1 MKTHQE
7 KETNFNC
14 LFCKKSY
21 KSKQALEKHKRMS
34 CPEPEKKELAVSSN
48 SDSKIVEKSIES
60 SKSAGKLE
68 PKTNRRK
75 QILAIREEN

>member
-21 KSKQALEKHKRMS
+21 KTKQALEKHKRMS
-34 CPEPEKKELAVSSN
+34 CPEPDKKEHAVSSN

-60 SKSAGKLE
+60 SKSAGRLE